1 MAEKSIYEMSDEEF
15 AQMNPPEIVDDEE
28 EKEKEEPENT
38 PDPKDSNTDTDPKEK
53 ESSEEESEETENKEQ
68 SEEEPNDPD
77 KSEETEET
85 ESEDEKQ
92 DEDKKEEDSDQT
104 KKSDQSPSEID
115 YKAFYDSIMGPI
127 KANGKTFQARSAE
140 EAVRLMQM
148 GMNYTQKM
156 QHLAPYRKRIQML
169 QNAGLLED
177 EKLNYLIDLAQ
188 GNPEA
193 IKKLLKDKK
202 LDPLEMNLEDEP
214 KYVPG
219 NHTVT
224 DAEVQI
230 QTIVDDLKS
239 TPQGLETLRLINGWD
254 QASLGEVYKTPS
266 MIATLHEQRQSGVY
280 DFIMK
285 EMEHQKMLGNIPEGT
300 PFLEAYKA
308 VGDYCLRQQQAKAQ
322 QQTVQNL
329 PNGTLHRKQT
339 TSVNTQVKAAAPS
352 NRSKKPAQQFVD
364 PFSLSDEEFE
374 KQFKDY
380 RY

>member
-15 AQMNPPEIVDDEE
+15 AQMNPPEIDEDENKENEE
-28 EKEKEEPENT
+28 ELENT
-38 PDPKDSNTDTDPKEK
+38 ATNSSDSELKNEDF
-53 ESSEEESEETENKEQ
+53 SEESEEPKNKEQ
-68 SEEEPNDPD
+68 SEEEVNDPD
-77 KSEETEET
+77 ESEETEKT

-92 DEDKKEEDSDQT
+92 DEDKKEENSDQT
-104 KKSDQSPSEID
+104 KESDQSSAEID

-177 EKLNYLIDLAQ
+177 DKLNYLIDLAK

-193 IKKLLKDKK
+193 VKKLLKDNK
-202 LDPLEMNLEDEP
+202 LDPLDMNLEDEP

-308 VGDYCLRQQQAKAQ
+308 VGDYCLRQQQVKAQ
-322 QQTVQNL
+322 QQAVQNL

-339 TSVNTQVKAAAPS
+339 MSVNTQVKAAAPS
-352 NRSKKPAQQFVD
+352 NRSKKPAQQFID

-374 KQFKDY
+374 KQFKNY
-380 RY
+380 S

>member
-15 AQMNPPEIVDDEE
+15 AQISPPEIDEDENKENEE
-28 EKEKEEPENT
+28 ELENT
-38 PDPKDSNTDTDPKEK
+38 ATNSSDPELKNEDFS
-53 ESSEEESEETENKEQ
+53 EESEEPKNKEQ
-68 SEEEPNDPD
+68 SEEEVNDPD
-77 KSEETEET
+77 ESEETEKT

-92 DEDKKEEDSDQT
+92 DEDKKEENSDQT
-104 KKSDQSPSEID
+104 KESDQSSAEID

-177 EKLNYLIDLAQ
+177 DKLNYLIDLAK

-193 IKKLLKDKK
+193 VKKLLKDNK
-202 LDPLEMNLEDEP
+202 LDPLDMNLEDEP

-322 QQTVQNL
+322 QQAVQNI

-352 NRSKKPAQQFVD
+352 NRSKKPAQQFID

-374 KQFKDY
+374 KQFKNY
-380 RY
+380 S

>member
-1 MAEKSIYEMSDEEF
+1 MAEKSIYDMSDEEF
-15 AQMNPPEIVDDEE
+15 AQMNPPEIKEKEDEE
-28 EKEKEEPENT
+28 EEKTGSSQEMN
-38 PDPKDSNTDTDPKEK
+38 DKN
-53 ESSEEESEETENKEQ
+53 ESTEEENSEAQKNIEQ
-68 SEEEPNDPD
+68 SEEADNDPD
-77 KSEETEET
+77 ESEETEET

-92 DEDKKEEDSDQT
+92 DEDTKEEDSDQT
-104 KKSDQSPSEID
+104 KKSDQSSPEID

-177 EKLNYLIDLAQ
+177 DKLNYLIDLAK

-193 IKKLLKDKK
+193 VKKLLKDNK
-202 LDPLEMNLEDEP
+202 LDPLDMNLEDEP

-352 NRSKKPAQQFVD
+352 NRSKKPAQKFID

-380 RY
+380 SY